1 MTDLVGG
8 VEPERQEWAAGDLA
22 RITWSMNVG
31 QLEADVAVRRIDQP
45 WRDNHGFWVTS
56 DAECIADIWVRSVE
70 PLVAVPAGFG
80 ERLAQAIEGLRV
92 PGNLPMAQAWDMRE
106 RAAAL
111 VREQFTQLAGHDRNK
126 T

>member
-8 VEPERQEWAAGDLA
+8 VEPERQEWAAG
-22 RITWSMNVG
+22 
-31 QLEADVAVRRIDQP
+31 QLGR
-45 WRDNHGFWVTS
+45 VTCCGGKHVTDCRWTGTEWQS
-56 DAECIADIWVRSVE
+56 LNRGRYALSVMPSGVVSVE